1 MHPGTRIL
9 QPAPSYQ
16 WPRGVAILVQSQR
29 CAALD
34 ACDPETQ
41 LLVETARLLQASGL
55 AVLMVD
61 MPRDEGPAQSCR
73 AESIW
78 ARQQRI
84 LRLFEEAHARFP
96 ETPIAVLAVG
106 EGAQSVEAL
115 LRRPRPETSHVKT
128 VLLADVP
135 KRDGYARPLCVVSDC
150 IDFRAQVEAAGVTMW
165 REVLAESY
173 SARLVRGLSEKANDG
188 HTAAVS

>member
-1 MHPGTRIL
+1 
-9 QPAPSYQ
+9 
-16 WPRGVAILVQSQR
+16 VQSQR

-34 ACDPETQ
+34 ASDPEMQ
-41 LLVETARLLQASGL
+41 LLVDAARLLQASGL

-61 MPRDEGPAQSCR
+61 MPHDGDAAAGCR

-84 LRLFEEAHARFP
+84 LSLFEEAHARYP
-96 ETPIAVLAVG
+96 GSPIAVLAVG
-106 EGAQSVEAL
+106 EGAQCVEAL
-115 LRRPRPETSHVKT
+115 LRRPRPETIHVKT

-150 IDFRAQVEAAGVTMW
+150 MDFRAQVEAAAVTMW

-173 SARLVRGLSEKANDG
+173 SARILRGLSEKERDG
-188 HTAAVS
+188 YDAAVS

>member
-1 MHPGTRIL
+1 
-9 QPAPSYQ
+9 
-16 WPRGVAILVQSQR
+16 LVQSQR

-34 ACDPETQ
+34 ASDPETQ

-61 MPRDEGPAQSCR
+61 MPHDGGPTKGCR

-84 LRLFEEAHARFP
+84 LRLFEEAHARYP
-96 ETPIAVLAVG
+96 DTPIAVLAVG

-150 IDFRAQVEAAGVTMW
+150 MDFRAQIEAAAVTMW

-173 SARLVRGLSEKANDG
+173 SARILRGLSEKAQDG
-188 HTAAVS
+188 CSAAVS